1 MADDIAAKL
10 QKENAEKF
18 KKTINEFHESVVL
31 SDIASEELKQGSQ
44 ALQDMKGVWKDEVA
58 APMKG
63 MVTGF
68 TSMIPGFGLASK
80 MTMLA
85 AKTGFSHFFGA
96 KKLQKQQE
104 KQMLQALGIT
114 KGEMKRHQQQQ
125 AKIKAEQS
133 VMDNLQKAADE
144 WGLIADDF
152 DAKAEAQKGA
162 DADRD
167 HLNKTEQKLVDQ
179 QILLLDLQSKHQE
192 SVQSKHEQQQSATE
206 QLVEGV
212 TAAMAGGEGGEGGA
226 AAKEEKNEQRRTDEK
241 LIGTLEGIE
250 KNTAGGAGVKPQSS
264 MGAGDAGKFAGIG
277 GKIGG
282 IGKGLGKGLGGILK
296 GISSGLVSFANPLVP
311 VGAIALGAAITA
323 VGAGI
328 AGAMWITGK
337 ALPTFKDGLK
347 SFEDLDGDA
356 LVSAGKGMAAVAGG
370 MAAFGVGTAVAGLGS
385 LIGGIT
391 TGIVSL
397 FGGDDPLTKMEKFQA
412 YNFDEKKITSNAASM
427 VAYGKGMA
435 ALGGA
440 QAVAGLGA
448 VVGAVGGAIAGL
460 FGAENPL
467 DKMLKFQAY
476 AFDTEKIKTN
486 AAAVKAYA
494 DAIKDFP
501 TAPSASV
508 FTAAKDAIIGLLG
521 GKTDPFAPMVK
532 FGALE
537 LNEAGIKTNAG
548 AVKAYAE
555 AVKDFPSSPSA
566 SVFTAAKEAII
577 GLLGGNV
584 DPFAPMKLFGDLVLN
599 TEGIKTNALAV
610 KAYADAVK
618 DFPSS
623 PAASVFTAAKEA
635 IINLLGGK
643 TDPFAPMKAFG
654 DLVLNTEQIKTNAG
668 AVKAY
673 AEAMQ
678 GFPESPAPGV
688 MSAAAGAIVD
698 LLGGDTNPFTPMKK
712 FGEVKLDVEQIKLN
726 ASAMVAYSTAM
737 ENMPAA
743 PVAGVMT
750 AAKNAVID
758 LLGGD
763 TDPFAPMK
771 KFGDLVLN
779 KEQII
784 SNAGAVKAYGEVIKD
799 MPAAPETSILTA
811 AKDAIV
817 GLLGGK
823 TDPFAPM
830 KAFGELKLDAAQI
843 AINAKAVS
851 AFGAAMSTVPEIKA
865 ERSGGLLGSIA
876 SFFGGEKK
884 MPWDQVKAFADADMG
899 DAAKLKSNA
908 ESLTAFGKSLAGLS
922 AIPTDIEARLKG
934 LGNGLE
940 EFADYIND
948 GEIKTVTQFA
958 EAMSKFPIGTFTG
971 KISGP
976 DTTMAGKDFDKNTV
990 RMTAANVV
998 IDTTGGGGSVTN
1010 VISAPNINQ
1019 ATANTKV
1026 EAAIGVM
1033 DPFTNAARAY

>member
-1 MADDIAAKL
+1 MADDIATKL
-10 QKENAEKF
+10 QKENAESF
-18 KKTINEFHESVVL
+18 KKTVKEFHESVVL
-31 SDIASEELKQGSQ
+31 ADIASGELKSGSQ
-44 ALQDMKGVWKDEVA
+44 ALQEMKGVWKDEVTN
-58 APMKG
+58 PMKG

-68 TSMIPGFGLASK
+68 TNMIPGFGLASK

-85 AKTGFSHFFGA
+85 AKTGWSHFVGA
-96 KKLQKQQE
+96 KKQQKKQE
-104 KQMLQALGIT
+104 KQLIDALGLNKEELKAFKAET
-114 KGEMKRHQQQQ
+114 
-125 AKIKAEQS
+125 ALIKAEQG

-144 WGLIADDF
+144 WGLVADDF
-152 DAKAEAQKGA
+152 NAKAEAEKGR
-162 DADRD
+162 DANRD
-167 HLNKTEQKLVDQ
+167 HLNKTEQKLVEQ
-179 QILLLDLQSKHQE
+179 QLLLLDLQSKHQD
-192 SVQSKHEQQQSATE
+192 SVQSEHEKRQSATE
-206 QLVEGV
+206 KFVDAA
-212 TAAMAGGEGGEGGA
+212 TAAMQGSEGGA
-226 AAKEEKNEQRRTDEK
+226 AAKEEANEKRRTDEK
-241 LIGTLEGIE
+241 LIDTLEGIE
-250 KNTAGGAGVKPQSS
+250 KNTAGGGAVQPQSK
-264 MGAGDAGKFAGIG
+264 MGAGDAGKFGGIG
-277 GKIGG
+277 GAIGG
-282 IGKGLGKGLGGILK
+282 IGKGLGKGLGGVLQGIAK
-296 GISSGLVSFANPLVP
+296 GLIFWANPLIP
-311 VGAIALGAAITA
+311 LGAAALAAAIA
-323 VGAGI
+323 VIGAGI
-328 AGAMWITGK
+328 AGATWIVGK
-337 ALPTFKDGLK
+337 SLPTFAEGMK
-347 SFEDLDGDA
+347 SFEDLDGEA

-370 MAAFGVGTAVAGLGS
+370 FAAFGVGTAVAGLGS

-391 TGIVSL
+391 DGIVKL

-412 YNFDEKKITSNAASM
+412 YDFDEVKIKSNAEAM

-599 TEGIKTNALAV
+599 TE
-610 KAYADAVK
+610 
-618 DFPSS
+618 
-623 PAASVFTAAKEA
+623 
-635 IINLLGGK
+635 
-643 TDPFAPMKAFG
+643 
-654 DLVLNTEQIKTNAG
+654 QIKTNAG

-737 ENMPAA
+737 ENMPDA
-743 PVAGVMT
+743 PAAGVMT

-799 MPAAPETSILTA
+799 MPAAPEASILTA

-851 AFGAAMSTVPEIKA
+851 AFGDAMSTVPEIKA
-865 ERSGGLLGSIA
+865 ERSGGLLGAIGN
-876 SFFGGEKK
+876 FFGGKKK

-922 AIPTDIEARLKG
+922 GIPTDIEARLKG

-948 GEIKTVTQFA
+948 GEIRTITQFA
-958 EAMSKFPIGTFTG
+958 TAMAKFPIGTFTG

-976 DTTMAGKDFDKNTV
+976 DTTKAGKDFDMNTV

-998 IDTTGGGGSVTN
+998 IDATGGGGSVTN

-1026 EAAIGVM
+1026 EAAIGVT